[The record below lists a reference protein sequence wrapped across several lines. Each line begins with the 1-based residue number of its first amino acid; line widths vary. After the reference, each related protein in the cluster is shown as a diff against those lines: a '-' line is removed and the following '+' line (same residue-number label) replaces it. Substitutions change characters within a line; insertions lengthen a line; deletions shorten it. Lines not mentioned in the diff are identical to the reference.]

1 MSNGNYES
9 LLSDNLI
16 SWFICKSF
24 ACCLQM
30 LIFANALTQVSAHWL
45 NIDHSL
51 HVPDT
56 MNFCLNN
63 VYSIFTLF
71 TKVRCKKPWNISLF
85 TILICCLIVL
95 ICHRAPTLFAHA
107 LHDPVIGFADGRLW
121 FLSAKPNA
129 RHQFPVFNTC
139 ILPPPPLLSF
149 HHPSW
154 TLFQDEL
161 PEPTH
166 GSLLSSQEGDCK
178 KLSVAKGPLACEG
191 WLFLGFDAS
200 PWWLAFPESHL
211 LKRLEFQEL
220 RRKSNE
226 FVGKKTD
233 LLLW

>member
-1 MSNGNYES
+1 
-9 LLSDNLI
+9 
-16 SWFICKSF
+16 
-24 ACCLQM
+24 M

-45 NIDHSL
+45 NIGHSL

-63 VYSIFTLF
+63 VYSIFALLF
-71 TKVRCKKPWNISLF
+71 TKVRCKKPWNISVSSPSWFAVSLSSSV
-85 TILICCLIVL
+85 IEL
-95 ICHRAPTLFAHA
+95 PTLFAHA

-139 ILPPPPLLSF
+139 ILTPPPLLSF

-166 GSLLSSQEGDCK
+166 GSLLCSQEGDCK
-178 KLSVAKGPLACEG
+178 KLSVTKGPLACEG
-191 WLFLGFDAS
+191 WLFLGLDAS

-226 FVGKKTD
+226 FVGEKTD